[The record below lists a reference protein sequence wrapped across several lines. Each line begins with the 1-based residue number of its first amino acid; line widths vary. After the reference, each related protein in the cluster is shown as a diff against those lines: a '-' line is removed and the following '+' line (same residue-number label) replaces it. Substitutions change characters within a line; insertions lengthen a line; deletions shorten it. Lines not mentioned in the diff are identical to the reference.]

1 MYYQKLSPPH
11 QTHLVFCFV
20 SQLKIKYNT
29 NKKQLSLPKY
39 CPEVVFPTPRT
50 SSVQFYSCQTQHSPF
65 LCKLFTFYILIFFIQ
80 NTLYTTIWSQVDWA
94 EHEETFMLLDPLNL
108 FFVYLTTWHFS
119 WNTPDL
125 STKSIFLIE
134 NTSTNQDVMLR
145 MFGSGLLFPTES
157 LEGFIHI
164 WSISDIQ
171 RMKGYSKIWKS
182 STREILNR
190 K

>member
-1 MYYQKLSPPH
+1 M
-11 QTHLVFCFV
+11 
-20 SQLKIKYNT
+20 
-29 NKKQLSLPKY
+29 PKD
-39 CPEVVFPTPRT
+39 CPEVVGPIPRS

-65 LCKLFTFYILIFFIQ
+65 LCKLFTFYILIFFYSKHFIHCDMVPSRLSWAWRDIYVVRSSQ
-80 NTLYTTIWSQVDWA
+80 FIFCLSHNMTLFL
-94 EHEETFMLLDPLNL
+94 EHSRLVNKK
-108 FFVYLTTWHFS
+108 YFS
-119 WNTPDL
+119 YWKYEY
-125 STKSIFLIE
+125 KSRCYVK
-134 NTSTNQDVMLR
+134 NV
-145 MFGSGLLFPTES
+145 GLCGPLFPTEF